1 MITQDD
7 RNFVNMLFDNMMTN
21 VDTEEI
27 DMKDDDC
34 VGIDELEMRAAE
46 LEITVDQLMLDII
59 SWLHYPIAIRTM
71 NEVMLDRWLLNNLDN
86 VAPEWEDDMPEEE
99 LSQEAIKLLDWPL

>member
-59 SWLHYPIAIRTM
+59 S
-71 NEVMLDRWLLNNLDN
+71 
-86 VAPEWEDDMPEEE
+86 
-99 LSQEAIKLLDWPL
+99 